1 MIINNNEFKSSQR
14 LWRSIYISFD
24 FFIGVLAYTL
34 LYSYRKSVIE
44 PARFG
49 LETMHWDDFYIL
61 GALITSFLW
70 LFSMGMVGL
79 YGNPIRKSRLN
90 ELSRAIQ
97 LCFVFSLIY
106 FLLFLLNDYVK
117 SYSDYFKTVGV
128 FFLTL
133 FIGTLMTRVLFG
145 YLIQRKIV
153 NGKYF
158 FPTLLIGSRIELE
171 KNIKALKKHGIRSG
185 EKFIG
190 WVNTTNIDKKNL
202 VSEIPILG
210 ELSDISKIINKF
222 KVKDCIVAL
231 PPKSQS
237 KLTSL
242 ILDLESSN
250 VRIFMIPDTYGILS
264 GLVKIDEHGVPL
276 LEWHLEPMTP
286 WQRNTKRLF
295 DIVISL
301 FSLIVFSPIFI
312 LIALMV
318 RMSGSPVFFTQKRLG
333 KEQREFS
340 IFKFRTMHVNA
351 EETGPQLTIDKDV
364 RVTPIGKFLRKYRI
378 DELPQFLNVLIGH
391 MSIVGPR
398 PERSFFAKK
407 IINQAPQYRHIYKV
421 RPGLTSWGMVRYGYA
436 SNVEEMIHRMKFDL
450 IYIENMSIFNDMK
463 VLLYTIWTVLL
474 GRGK

>member
-1 MIINNNEFKSSQR
+1 MASEF
-14 LWRSIYISFD
+14 
-24 FFIGVLAYTL
+24 
-34 LYSYRKSVIE
+34 
-44 PARFG
+44 
-49 LETMHWDDFYIL
+49 
-61 GALITSFLW
+61 
-70 LFSMGMVGL
+70 
-79 YGNPIRKSRLN
+79 
-90 ELSRAIQ
+90 
-97 LCFVFSLIY
+97 
-106 FLLFLLNDYVK
+106 
-117 SYSDYFKTVGV
+117 
-128 FFLTL
+128 
-133 FIGTLMTRVLFG
+133 
-145 YLIQRKIV
+145 
-153 NGKYF
+153 
-158 FPTLLIGSRIELE
+158 
-171 KNIKALKKHGIRSG
+171 
-185 EKFIG
+185 
-190 WVNTTNIDKKNL
+190 
-202 VSEIPILG
+202 PILG

-222 KVKDCIVAL
+222 KVTDCIVAL
-231 PPKSQS
+231 PPESQS

-264 GLVKIDEHGVPL
+264 GQVKIDEHGVPL

-286 WQRNTKRLF
+286 WRRNTKRLF
-295 DIVISL
+295 DIVVSL

-318 RMSGSPVFFTQKRLG
+318 RMSGAPVFFTQKRLG

-351 EETGPQLTIDKDV
+351 EETGPQLTIDKDA

-436 SNVEEMIHRMKFDL
+436 SSVEEMIHRMKFDL

>member
-1 MIINNNEFKSSQR
+1 MR
-14 LWRSIYISFD
+14 ISF
-24 FFIGVLAYTL
+24 
-34 LYSYRKSVIE
+34 S
-44 PARFG
+44 
-49 LETMHWDDFYIL
+49 
-61 GALITSFLW
+61 
-70 LFSMGMVGL
+70 
-79 YGNPIRKSRLN
+79 
-90 ELSRAIQ
+90 
-97 LCFVFSLIY
+97 
-106 FLLFLLNDYVK
+106 
-117 SYSDYFKTVGV
+117 
-128 FFLTL
+128 TL
-133 FIGTLMTRVLFG
+133 FKNSSTVIFS
-145 YLIQRKIV
+145 
-153 NGKYF
+153 
-158 FPTLLIGSRIELE
+158 FP
-171 KNIKALKKHGIRSG
+171 
-185 EKFIG
+185 
-190 WVNTTNIDKKNL
+190 
-202 VSEIPILG
+202 
-210 ELSDISKIINKF
+210 
-222 KVKDCIVAL
+222 IVAL
-231 PPKSQS
+231 PPESQS

-264 GLVKIDEHGVPL
+264 GQVKIDEHGVPL

-286 WQRNTKRLF
+286 WRRNTKRLF

-318 RMSGSPVFFTQKRLG
+318 RMSGAPVFFTQKRLG

-340 IFKFRTMHVNA
+340 IFKFRTMRVNA
-351 EETGPQLTIDKDV
+351 EETGPQLTIDKDA
-364 RVTPIGKFLRKYRI
+364 RVTAIGKFLRKYRI

-436 SNVEEMIHRMKFDL
+436 SSVEEMIHRMKFDL